1 MLGQKQAWKL
11 CCKLIKIF
19 WKSEKTAF
27 QTAGD
32 FKGINPVFFEKAAS
46 AGAAG
51 TCCLSTKPAFTGG
64 FFGEL
69 LGSAIKTA
77 SNPFRTDNKSYFSGT
92 IMNKSVMKSAILV
105 NLVCLMFLA
114 GCVTQNEVRSLDTR
128 LNQLEVRNAEARRSS
143 EALKSDLE
151 VRQEDEQALRQ
162 LSASLR
168 AKVGALN
175 EEIRALNGRIEE
187 LEHRLNRQNQKA
199 ADGVKVEEGQI
210 EKLAKSTKA
219 NDERIYQIEQYLNF
233 EPSAQKAPPKNS
245 SEKTVAKI
253 IPSDQAKKEPGEDEI
268 YRMAKQAFDQ
278 GDSDVARKKF
288 QELIEK
294 FPKSERADNAQF
306 WIGEIYYREKWYEK
320 AILEY
325 QKVIENYP
333 TGNKVPAS
341 LLKQGLAFL
350 NLGDK
355 TNSRL
360 ILEELIKKHPKSNE
374 AKIAKDKVKSL
385 K

>member
-1 MLGQKQAWKL
+1 
-11 CCKLIKIF
+11 
-19 WKSEKTAF
+19 
-27 QTAGD
+27 
-32 FKGINPVFFEKAAS
+32 
-46 AGAAG
+46 
-51 TCCLSTKPAFTGG
+51 
-64 FFGEL
+64 
-69 LGSAIKTA
+69 
-77 SNPFRTDNKSYFSGT
+77 
-92 IMNKSVMKSAILV
+92 MNKSVVKSAALV
-105 NLVCLMFLA
+105 NLVCLLLLA
-114 GCVTQNEVRSLDTR
+114 GCVTKNEVTSLDAR
-128 LNQLEVRNAEARRSS
+128 LNELEIRNAQTKQST

-151 VRQEDEQALRQ
+151 VREEDEQALRHQ
-162 LSASLR
+162 SASLR
-168 AKVGALN
+168 AKVEALN
-175 EEIRALNGRIEE
+175 EELRTLSGRIEE
-187 LEHRLNRQNQKA
+187 LEHRLDRQSQKS

-210 EKLAKSTKA
+210 EKLTKSTKT

-233 EPSAQKAPPKNS
+233 EPSAQTAPEIKS
-245 SEKTVAKI
+245 SEKSVAKI
-253 IPSDQAKKEPGEDEI
+253 IPAGQEGTEQGEDEI

-278 GDSDVARKKF
+278 GDSDAARKKF

-385 K
+385 Q

>member
-1 MLGQKQAWKL
+1 
-11 CCKLIKIF
+11 
-19 WKSEKTAF
+19 
-27 QTAGD
+27 
-32 FKGINPVFFEKAAS
+32 
-46 AGAAG
+46 
-51 TCCLSTKPAFTGG
+51 
-64 FFGEL
+64 
-69 LGSAIKTA
+69 
-77 SNPFRTDNKSYFSGT
+77 
-92 IMNKSVMKSAILV
+92 MNKSLMKSAVLV
-105 NLVCLMFLA
+105 TLVYLLFLA
-114 GCVTQNEVRSLDTR
+114 GCATDNQVTSLDTR
-128 LNQLEVRNAEARRSS
+128 LNELEVRNAETRKSS
-143 EALKSDLE
+143 EALKSDLA
-151 VRQEDEQALRQ
+151 VREEDGQALRHQ
-162 LSASLR
+162 SASLR
-168 AKVGALN
+168 AKVEALN

-187 LEHRLNRQNQKA
+187 LEHRLNRQKQTEAKGIKA
-199 ADGVKVEEGQI
+199 DEEQI
-210 EKLAKSTKA
+210 AMLATSTKT
-219 NDERIYQIEQYLNF
+219 NDERIFQIEQYLNF
-233 EPSAQKAPPKNS
+233 EPSAQKAPEKKPG
-245 SEKTVAKI
+245 EKTTAKI
-253 IPSDQAKKEPGEDEI
+253 IPAGQAKNGLSEDEI
-268 YRMAKQAFDQ
+268 YRLAKQAFDQ
-278 GDSDVARKKF
+278 GDSDAARKKF

-333 TGNKVPAS
+333 KGNKVPAS